1 LKQEKNNL
9 GTSFQAE
16 LYIRY
21 KNNLGAIMRITILI
35 AIFLTSI
42 FAQEQM
48 DKVDRDKMEIRKER
62 MEQLNNQ
69 RQSTM
74 IGVQTTYLNLSTEQA
89 EQFFPMQN
97 EYKNKVNEVQ
107 KKYRKKVADLRM
119 KTKDAAKFDVDKA
132 IKLQKEMKD
141 QLAVL
146 EANFLKKTVNVLS
159 NEQRTKLVFQQEKLK
174 SQMAK
179 LLEEK
184 PEMSRKRDFDRR
196 KKR

>member
-1 LKQEKNNL
+1 
-9 GTSFQAE
+9 
-16 LYIRY
+16 
-21 KNNLGAIMRITILI
+21 MRIAILTI
-35 AIFLTSI
+35 IFLTSI

-179 LLEEK
+179 LFEEK

-196 KKR
+196 KKGSNF

>member
-1 LKQEKNNL
+1 
-9 GTSFQAE
+9 
-16 LYIRY
+16 
-21 KNNLGAIMRITILI
+21 MRIAILTI
-35 AIFLTSI
+35 IFLTSI

-97 EYKNKVNEVQ
+97 EYKNKANEVQ

-184 PEMSRKRDFDRR
+184 PEMSRNRDFDRMQ
-196 KKR
+196 KR

>member
-1 LKQEKNNL
+1 
-9 GTSFQAE
+9 
-16 LYIRY
+16 
-21 KNNLGAIMRITILI
+21 MRIAILTI
-35 AIFLTSI
+35 IFLTSI

-48 DKVDRDKMEIRKER
+48 DKVNRDKMEIRKER

-179 LLEEK
+179 RAFEEK
-184 PEMSRKRDFDRR
+184 PEMS
-196 KKR
+196 KKERF

>member
-1 LKQEKNNL
+1 
-9 GTSFQAE
+9 
-16 LYIRY
+16 
-21 KNNLGAIMRITILI
+21 MRIAILTI
-35 AIFLTSI
+35 IFLTSI

-119 KTKDAAKFDVDKA
+119 KTKDACKV
-132 IKLQKEMKD
+132 
-141 QLAVL
+141 
-146 EANFLKKTVNVLS
+146 
-159 NEQRTKLVFQQEKLK
+159 
-174 SQMAK
+174 
-179 LLEEK
+179 
-184 PEMSRKRDFDRR
+184 
-196 KKR
+196 

>member
-1 LKQEKNNL
+1 
-9 GTSFQAE
+9 
-16 LYIRY
+16 
-21 KNNLGAIMRITILI
+21 MRIAILTT
-35 AIFLTSI
+35 IFLTSI

-119 KTKDAAKFDVDKA
+119 KTKDVAKFDVDKA

-159 NEQRTKLVFQQEKLK
+159 NEQRTKLVYQQEKLK
-174 SQMAK
+174 SQMSK
-179 LLEEK
+179 RVFDDR
-184 PEMSRKRDFDRR
+184 PEISKKRDFDRT
-196 KKR
+196 KKRK

>member
-1 LKQEKNNL
+1 
-9 GTSFQAE
+9 
-16 LYIRY
+16 
-21 KNNLGAIMRITILI
+21 MRIAILTI
-35 AIFLTSI
+35 IFLTSI

-159 NEQRTKLVFQQEKLK
+159 NEQRTKLVYQQEKLK
-174 SQMAK
+174 SQMSK
-179 LLEEK
+179 RVFDDR
-184 PEMSRKRDFDRR
+184 PEISKKRDFDRT
-196 KKR
+196 KKRK